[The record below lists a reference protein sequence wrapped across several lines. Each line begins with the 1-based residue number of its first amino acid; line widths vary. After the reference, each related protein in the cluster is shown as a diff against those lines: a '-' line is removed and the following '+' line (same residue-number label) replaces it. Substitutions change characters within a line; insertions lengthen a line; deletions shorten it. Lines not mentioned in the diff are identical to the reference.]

1 MKIINAMI
9 RENAGRKSKYNFIE
23 YADGRP
29 RECDTQEDFAVTP
42 ARFKS
47 ALHAWARA
55 HGCDAQYCVVEGS
68 TVQFRIRKM

>member
-1 MKIINAMI
+1 MAVGGNRLVDLGRNEVGQMKIINAMI

-42 ARFKS
+42 ARFNS
-47 ALHAWARA
+47 ESGR
-55 HGCDAQYCVVEGS
+55 CDEYAS
-68 TVQFRIRKM
+68 